1 MPPPQ
6 TLTTVVF
13 DVGMVLLDW
22 NPRYLYRKIFA
33 DAAEME
39 WFLAHV
45 CTTEW
50 NHAQD
55 GGRSWAAAEA
65 EAIARY
71 PAYSAQIHAFR
82 ARWQE
87 MVPNAVAGSVTILEA
102 LANTGVPLYAITN
115 FAGDTFAES
124 CARFPFFAHFR
135 GIVVSGRIGVL
146 KPDPAIYQRL
156 ATDCAVDLTRCLFID
171 DVPANVTGA
180 RAVGMTAVR
189 FTTPEQL
196 AEDLREQ
203 GFAM

>member
-1 MPPPQ
+1 MKPARS
-6 TLTTVVF
+6 LTTVVF

-22 NPRYLYRKIFA
+22 NPRYLYRHIFA
-33 DAAEME
+33 DATEME
-39 WFLAHV
+39 WFLANV

-55 GGRSWAAAEA
+55 GGRPWPDAEA
-65 EAIARY
+65 EAISRY
-71 PAYSAQIHAFR
+71 PAYADQVRAFR

-87 MVPNAVAGSVTILEA
+87 MVPGAVAGSVAILEA
-102 LANTGVPLYAITN
+102 LAKAGVPLYAITN

-135 GIVVSGRIGVL
+135 GILVSGRIGAL
-146 KPDPAIYQRL
+146 KPDSAIYQRL
-156 ATDCAVDLTRCLFID
+156 ATDYDVELTRCLFID
-171 DVPANVTGA
+171 DVPANVTAA
-180 RAVGMTAVR
+180 RAIGMTAVQ

-203 GFAM
+203 GFAV